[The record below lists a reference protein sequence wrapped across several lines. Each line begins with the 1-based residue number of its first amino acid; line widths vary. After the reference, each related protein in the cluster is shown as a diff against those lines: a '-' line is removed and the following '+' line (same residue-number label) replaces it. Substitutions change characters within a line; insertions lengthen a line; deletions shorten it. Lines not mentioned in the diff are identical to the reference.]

1 MKKITIITPCFNEE
15 ANVVELYRQVKLV
28 CNEYHDIVFD
38 HLFIDNASNDR
49 TVELIKGICAED
61 DKVKLIVN
69 ARNFG
74 HIRSPYHGLMEADG
88 DACIF
93 LVADLQDP
101 PELIKSFV
109 NEWISGT
116 PIVIGVKT
124 NSKESPLLFGI
135 RKAYYNLINR
145 LSDTKLVKNYT
156 GFGLY
161 DRSVIEILRGFDDP
175 YPYFR
180 GLVMEIGYDVK
191 QIEYIQ
197 PVRHRGISKNN
208 FYTLYDIAMLGIT
221 SNSMI
226 PLRLATFFGFFLAI
240 VSLFISIGYFVYK
253 ILYWDRIVLGV
264 APMIVGGFF
273 MFSVILFFIGIL
285 GEYIINLQ
293 RLIQKRP
300 HVIERERFGFK

>member
-38 HLFIDNASNDR
+38 HLFIDNASTDR
-49 TVELIKGICAED
+49 TVELIKEICAED

-74 HIRSPYHGLMEADG
+74 HIRSSYHGLMEGDG
-88 DACIF
+88 DACI
-93 LVADLQDP
+93 LIVGALQDP
-101 PELIKSFV
+101 PELIKLFV
-109 NEWISGT
+109 EEWLSGK

-124 NSKESPLLFGI
+124 NSKESPILFGI

-145 LSDTKLVKNYT
+145 LSDIKLVKNYT

-180 GLVMEIGYDVK
+180 GLVMEIG
-191 QIEYIQ
+191 
-197 PVRHRGISKNN
+197 
-208 FYTLYDIAMLGIT
+208 
-221 SNSMI
+221 
-226 PLRLATFFGFFLAI
+226 
-240 VSLFISIGYFVYK
+240 
-253 ILYWDRIVLGV
+253 
-264 APMIVGGFF
+264 
-273 MFSVILFFIGIL
+273 
-285 GEYIINLQ
+285 
-293 RLIQKRP
+293 
-300 HVIERERFGFK
+300 